1 MKNLQKFTIALV
13 LLFSVSL
20 FAQRSTF
27 WDGTYKMDYG
37 NQTMK
42 IVTDGGSYYKAYFSG
57 DCNVNT
63 TIDGKA
69 DGYSL
74 IFPMTGGNKGD
85 HIKITKNGNKLEVYV
100 QGDKTIRKICDGA
113 TLEGTYSSSYR
124 SNHYSGYNENY
135 NHKRYN
141 SDNFN
146 NSYST
151 RDSRKYNGHAEVHD
165 LMKISAPLAYERLQ
179 DRGFV
184 NVKTVKGQ
192 DKLYKIWYNNETNQ
206 CIKTV
211 SLHKHIH
218 DILKSTHCH

>member
-100 QGDKTIRKICDGA
+100 KGDRTIREICNGA
-113 TLEGTYSSSYR
+113 TLQKCT
-124 SNHYSGYNENY
+124 
-135 NHKRYN
+135 
-141 SDNFN
+141 
-146 NSYST
+146 
-151 RDSRKYNGHAEVHD
+151 
-165 LMKISAPLAYERLQ
+165 
-179 DRGFV
+179 
-184 NVKTVKGQ
+184 
-192 DKLYKIWYNNETNQ
+192 
-206 CIKTV
+206 
-211 SLHKHIH
+211 
-218 DILKSTHCH
+218 